1 MKKFDSIAESIF
13 RNLLEA
19 PQPPGSAPG
28 AGPGATPGKAPAA
41 GGDAGLPQDG
51 GPVNMVNPKADAEV
65 NRSPAE
71 LKNWET
77 ELLTWAKNA
86 ILAVQQ
92 DPSKLSADAIQDL
105 TLPTTI
111 ENKDSQLEII
121 KNLGEN
127 L

>member
-1 MKKFDSIAESIF
+1 MKKFDSIAENIF
-13 RNLLEA
+13 RSLLEA
-19 PQPPGSAPG
+19 PQVPGMP
-28 AGPGATPGKAPAA
+28 
-41 GGDAGLPQDG
+41 GGDAPKPAPAGPEGLPQDG
-51 GPVNMVNPKADAEV
+51 GPVNMVNPKAEAEV

-86 ILAVQQ
+86 ILTVQQ
-92 DPSKLSADAIQDL
+92 DPSKLTADAIQAL

-121 KNLGEN
+121 KGLGEN

>member
-1 MKKFDSIAESIF
+1 MKKFDQIAENIF
-13 RNLLEA
+13 RSLLEA
-19 PQPPGSAPG
+19 PGRPGQPPMPPGAPAPG
-28 AGPGATPGKAPAA
+28 GAEPSPGLDQT
-41 GGDAGLPQDG
+41 G
-51 GPVNMVNPKADAEV
+51 GPQPPAGTKPVDNLAA

-86 ILAVQQ
+86 ILSVQQ
-92 DPSKLSADAIQDL
+92 DPSKLSADAIQAL

-121 KNLGEN
+121 KSLGEN